1 MSNKFQMVTCR
12 QFGFSNGAKLN
23 PALVDA
29 IKASM
34 PACETCRGIEK
45 EIEMTAEGAE
55 YLESPGFPGWNISK
69 LDAHF
74 KSHWKDA
81 YELVDLAR
89 RPGAKV

>member
-1 MSNKFQMVTCR
+1 MNDKLQMVTCR

-23 PALVDA
+23 RVLVDA
-29 IKASM
+29 LTASM
-34 PACETCRGIEK
+34 PVCELCTRIDK
-45 EIEMTAEGAE
+45 ELDRTAEGAE
-55 YLESPGFPGWNISK
+55 FVESPSFPGMNVQK
-69 LDAHF
+69 MDAHF